1 MTLGEF
7 SSILSLRFYHTGL
20 LCVAVGGGGRF
31 CIAGVPVVKYA
42 LLWSPLSVP
51 KGRIRAQWGERATAL
66 SQDLHLCRRVVA
78 LGPRS
83 PNLHDRRGWRRCC
96 RGGCWRLDVA
106 IEDGCCMAS
115 VDGQR
120 WPTTS
125 RPECSSAARLLP
137 GAPGA
142 MHRSRPLCVTT

>member
-66 SQDLHLCRRVVA
+66 LRPQVDDAIPTRV
-78 LGPRS
+78 
-83 PNLHDRRGWRRCC
+83 
-96 RGGCWRLDVA
+96 DVYA
-106 IEDGCCMAS
+106 
-115 VDGQR
+115 
-120 WPTTS
+120 
-125 RPECSSAARLLP
+125 
-137 GAPGA
+137 
-142 MHRSRPLCVTT
+142 